1 MAVTYTPVVPD
12 RGPQVFSAALA
23 TIIMATVFIAARTYC
38 RIFII
43 RNFTIDDRVLL
54 VSWVL
59 AVGLSCDI
67 MIGASS
73 GIGRHDRDIT
83 HEKISPIRKAEYSF
97 TVLYNAC
104 LATTKT
110 SILMFY
116 LRLSK
121 NTNTFLRFSSWLV
134 MAIVN
139 IAAIVLTFMNIF
151 QCTPM
156 NASWKPIKEGDKC
169 IPLLKQLLCA
179 APVNVITDLA
189 ILLLPI
195 PVLTGM
201 KLPFRQ
207 KAILVGTFV
216 FGIFITVIDV
226 VRIYFLQKAY
236 NTSPM
241 DEGVQGLFGQ
251 QVDLMWY
258 LAPALMWSTVEV
270 NLGIVWACIPT
281 LKPLIIRII
290 PRLVVGPHFNSKSSV
305 SGSRGQERSPPNNQS
320 STSDSSAT
328 IQVPS
333 PVAISSVG
341 RSREMSM
348 IDFLVDNEDINDGDV
363 SSVYERRARNSN
375 FTTMPSITEIPTMT
389 STLHDP
395 RLIGGGGQNTYIDF
409 VDMSDPRS
417 LLNCSPKQS
426 WKYCSSVALLFFL
439 WGSTYGILSSLNNA
453 VALAGGI
460 STAQT
465 ISLSVAYFGGGYI
478 LGPLLVGG
486 WILRRDEHQR
496 LRHRHQRD
504 TDHIGGFKIS
514 FMVGLGIY
522 GIGTMIFWPSSVLNS
537 YSGFMLSN
545 FVVGF
550 GLATLE
556 TSANTYMIL
565 CGPDDYAEM
574 RLMLAQAFQA
584 TGSLIMNVMA
594 KKIFFRNLTKDNS
607 NNPKI
612 LVNVQW
618 TYFAITLICAFL
630 IIFFYYISVPEVTDH
645 ELKEVAK
652 RSPVRPDKKSWFG
665 YELRT
670 ICIVFAVLS
679 QWTYCAFQGCMRNY
693 NSALLVSIYPNTPQ
707 RGPEAI
713 IIASS
718 LSNLKLPGYGMTIT
732 EAYYISQSTF
742 ALGRFVTAFVLY
754 LAVKRPWMPRPRIL
768 LLITTTCTVIL
779 CTISS
784 LYQPS
789 ELGLL
794 NIPVALCYFFMGPI
808 WPLIFSIALRHQGE
822 RTKQVA
828 AYITVGA
835 SGPAAWL
842 FVQYGIIKGG
852 STVNASFFLLVG
864 LQCITLLY
872 PLVLNFLKDAKL
884 LSDPVRYHTTA
895 ADDEKM
901 AHSRRSSARKRSIPI
916 TLNIESSIEVPVN
929 VLDHA
934 LLHTSQSS
942 QLQANTTFPTAT
954 GT

>member
-1 MAVTYTPVVPD
+1 MAITNTPGVAD
-12 RGPQVFSAALA
+12 RGPQVFRTVLA
-23 TIIMATVFIAARTYC
+23 TAILATLFFAARMYC

-43 RNFTIDDRVLL
+43 RNFTIDDRFLL
-54 VSWVL
+54 VAWVV
-59 AVGLSCDI
+59 AIGLSCDI
-67 MIGASS
+67 MIGASA
-73 GIGRHDRDIT
+73 GIGRHDGDI
-83 HEKISPIRKAEYSF
+83 SDQQVVVIRKTEYTF
-97 TVLYNAC
+97 TVLYNLC
-104 LATTKT
+104 LALTKT
-110 SILMFY
+110 SILLFY
-116 LRLSK
+116 LRLSR
-121 NTNTFLRFSSWLV
+121 NINSFLRLSSWFLIGV
-134 MAIVN
+134 LNVS
-139 IAAIVLTFMNIF
+139 AIVLTLMNIF
-151 QCTPM
+151 QCSPVK
-156 NASWKPIKEGDKC
+156 ASWTPITGNVKC
-169 IPLLKQLLCA
+169 ILLLKQFLCA
-179 APVNVITDLA
+179 APINVITDLA
-189 ILLLPI
+189 ILLLPL

-201 KLPFRQ
+201 KLPLRQ
-207 KAILVGTFV
+207 KIVLVSTFLL
-216 FGIFITVIDV
+216 GIFITIIDV
-226 VRIYFLQKAY
+226 VRLYFLQKAY
-236 NTSPM
+236 QNVPEDDSTP
-241 DEGVQGLFGQ
+241 GPFGPQ
-251 QVDLMWY
+251 LDLMWHGA
-258 LAPALMWSTVEV
+258 LAVTWSLVEV

-281 LKPLIIRII
+281 LKPLVIRIL
-290 PRLVVGPHFNSKSSV
+290 PMLVVDPDANTTKSST
-305 SGSRGQERSPPNNQS
+305 SHSPTPGRQAATNQS
-320 STSDSSAT
+320 SNSDSSAT

-333 PVAISSVG
+333 PATPSSPI
-341 RSREMSM
+341 RNRDMSM
-348 IDFLVDNEDINDGDV
+348 VEFLVDHLDIDDGDIH
-363 SSVYERRARNSN
+363 SVYQRRARVGT
-375 FTTMPSITEIPTMT
+375 FTTMPSITEDLAIT
-389 STLHDP
+389 STLHGP
-395 RLIGGGGQNTYIDF
+395 RPTSANWQGLYFGF
-409 VDMSDPRS
+409 VDVPNTLS
-417 LLNCSPKQS
+417 LLNCSAKQS
-426 WKYCSSVALLFFL
+426 WKYCSSTVFLFFL
-439 WGSTYGILSSLNNA
+439 WGCSYGILNSLNNA
-453 VALAGGI
+453 VSIAGQI

-465 ISLSVAYFGGGYI
+465 ISLSTMYFGGGYI

-504 TDHIGGFKIS
+504 TDHIGGFRVT

-522 GIGTMIFWPSSVLNS
+522 GIGTMIFWPSSVLDS

-556 TSANTYMIL
+556 TGANTYMIL
-565 CGPDDYAEM
+565 CGPSDYAEV
-574 RLMLAQAFQA
+574 RLTLAQAFQA
-584 TGSLIMNVMA
+584 TGSLVMNLIS
-594 KKIFFRNLTKDNS
+594 KKIFFRNLARSSS

-612 LVNVQW
+612 LINVQW
-618 TYFAITLICAFL
+618 SYFAITLLCEFL
-630 IIFFYYISVPEVTDH
+630 IILFYYIPIPEVTDR

-665 YELRT
+665 FELRT
-670 ICIVFAVLS
+670 VCVAFAVLS

-693 NSALLVSIYPNTPQ
+693 NSALMLSVYPGTPQ

-718 LSNLKLPGYGMTIT
+718 LSNVRLPGYGITIT
-732 EAYYISQSTF
+732 DTYYISQSAF
-742 ALGRFVTAFVLY
+742 AFGRFMAAFILY
-754 LAVKRPWMPRPRIL
+754 LAVKRPWMPKPRIL

-779 CTISS
+779 CMFSS

-901 AHSRRSSARKRSIPI
+901 AHSRRSSARRRSIPI
-916 TLNIESSIEVPVN
+916 NLNIEGNVEVPVAA
-929 VLDHA
+929 LDHV
-934 LLHTSQSS
+934 LPKTPESH
-942 QLQANTTFPTAT
+942 FPPVI
-954 GT
+954 